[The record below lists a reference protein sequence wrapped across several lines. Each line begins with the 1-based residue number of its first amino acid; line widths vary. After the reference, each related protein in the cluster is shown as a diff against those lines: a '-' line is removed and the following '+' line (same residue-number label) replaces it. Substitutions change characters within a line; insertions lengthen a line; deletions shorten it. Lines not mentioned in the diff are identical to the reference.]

1 MAEAKD
7 SKLREYFTSTTYQ
20 FHTKPTDESG
30 QRVFVGGARCPS
42 ALAKEAVIRL
52 NDTYRSNWSLAHPMK
67 ADDQRQSESPA
78 KYQTVSETASEC
90 ALNRNSIQVPLT
102 NTVVDQQE
110 L

>member
-1 MAEAKD
+1 MTEAKD

-52 NDTYRSNWSLAHPMK
+52 KTPIDRIG
-67 ADDQRQSESPA
+67 
-78 KYQTVSETASEC
+78 VSHT
-90 ALNRNSIQVPLT
+90 P
-102 NTVVDQQE
+102 
-110 L
+110 